1 MFMKAITTLY
11 GNLLQPL
18 RVGECAL
25 IRTNGKTMRTSRVVS
40 ITSVGPDMVS
50 FETMNTNYTLLN
62 PAVAQVNMTPSWIGA
77 AA

>member
-1 MFMKAITTLY
+1 MFMKAMTTLY

-40 ITSVGPDMVS
+40 ITALSPDQVS

-62 PAVAQVNMTPSWIGA
+62 PAMAQANVSPAWMGMA
-77 AA
+77 A

>member
-1 MFMKAITTLY
+1 MNWKKTTRLF

-18 RVGECAL
+18 TVGECAM
-25 IRTNGKTMRTSRVVS
+25 IRTNGQTMRTSRVVS